1 MKTPVI
7 AGQCNAYV
15 FTSHPTRRP
24 MSASILC
31 VDDDPKDLELNSL
44 LLQDAGFTV
53 FTALDTRSAMEIFM
67 RETIDL
73 VLLDFSLQFTDGG
86 IIAFEM
92 RRRKPNVKIAFLCG
106 EPNAP
111 MPKHMVDSVIGK
123 NFGSQRIVAEVNR
136 LLASP
141 NSQVA

>member
-1 MKTPVI
+1 
-7 AGQCNAYV
+7 
-15 FTSHPTRRP
+15 

-31 VDDDPKDLELNSL
+31 FDDDPKDLELNSSL
-44 LLQDAGFTV
+44 LEDAGFTV
-53 FTALDTRSAMEIFM
+53 FMALDTRSAMEIFM

-73 VLLDFSLQFTDGG
+73 VLLDFSLEATDGG

-92 RRRKPNVKIAFLCG
+92 RRRKPHVKIAFFCG

-111 MPKHMVDSVIGK
+111 MPKHIVDSVIGK
-123 NFGSQRIVAEVNR
+123 DFGVRRIVAEVNR
-136 LLASP
+136 LLAMP